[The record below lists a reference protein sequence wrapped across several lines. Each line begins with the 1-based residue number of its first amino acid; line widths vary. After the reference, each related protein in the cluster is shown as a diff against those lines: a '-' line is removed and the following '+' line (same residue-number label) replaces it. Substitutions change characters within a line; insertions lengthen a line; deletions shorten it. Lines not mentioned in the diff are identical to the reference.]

1 MAPRNLGE
9 FEQRS
14 ERCDAENYSEET
26 ESQGCGVR
34 TGYVGGTMKRTATTL
49 VLLAGFGGGCVSTEG
64 VPSASMGG
72 YNTVSYGRVVP
83 GVVGP
88 SGEPVIAARGVMPAS
103 GSSSGSSG
111 QDHSANG
118 AVRPAGWLR
127 PADDGCP
134 TCAHVPGAHAPLF
147 GPHFNKWSKV
157 SSGTPAPG
165 MHETHKGI
173 LPVPGMGPPGAVAAV
188 GALVPGMM
196 PAGPLGAPPAAMG
209 RTSIKFTGP
218 AGMNITWQ
226 LANGQFSE
234 QGLKAPAAYNFLQG
248 QIYRLRLSNL
258 GPDFVGDT
266 FYPTLEVAPSNPK
279 TLTFLAHSTVP
290 VSFTSED
297 FQQAKAGNLVVKVI
311 YLPDRENQE
320 FAVAGAE
327 ELVSTRLP
335 PGADPIQEAQSRGS
349 ILCIIRLGNIDL
361 ENKNSPAMNA
371 PPAVIPPATPPRVV
385 PPSPPGPLPP
395 PPPEP
400 KKGPVS
406 GGPGS
411 PSSAPPL
418 APVPGSALPE
428 RNAASPAP
436 LPPLPPTPPSVTQS
450 PASLPAVL
458 PPVK

>member
-1 MAPRNLGE
+1 
-9 FEQRS
+9 
-14 ERCDAENYSEET
+14 
-26 ESQGCGVR
+26 
-34 TGYVGGTMKRTATTL
+34 
-49 VLLAGFGGGCVSTEG
+49 
-64 VPSASMGG
+64 
-72 YNTVSYGRVVP
+72 
-83 GVVGP
+83 
-88 SGEPVIAARGVMPAS
+88 
-103 GSSSGSSG
+103 
-111 QDHSANG
+111 
-118 AVRPAGWLR
+118 
-127 PADDGCP
+127 
-134 TCAHVPGAHAPLF
+134 VPGAHAPLF
-147 GPHFNKWSKV
+147 GPHFDKWAKV
-157 SSGTPAPG
+157 SSGTSAPVVS
-165 MHETHKGI
+165 ETHKGI

-196 PAGPLGAPPAAMG
+196 PTGPLGAPPAAMG

-218 AGMNITWQ
+218 AGMTITWQ

-248 QIYRLRLSNL
+248 QIYRLRLSDL

-266 FYPTLEVAPSNPK
+266 FYPTLEVAPGNPK
-279 TLTFLAHSTVP
+279 TLTFLAHSSVP

-371 PPAVIPPATPPRVV
+371 PPAVAPPAAPPRVV
-385 PPSPPGPLPP
+385 PPTPPVPL

-400 KKGPVS
+400 KKGTVS
-406 GGPGS
+406 SAPAS
-411 PSSAPPL
+411 PSTPASPSAVPPL
-418 APVPGSALPE
+418 APVPGSAAPQ
-428 RNAASPAP
+428 RSATSPAP
-436 LPPLPPTPPSVTQS
+436 LPPLPSVPPAPPSASQG

>member
-1 MAPRNLGE
+1 LG
-9 FEQRS
+9 
-14 ERCDAENYSEET
+14 RCAAEDDSEEM

-49 VLLAGFGGGCVSTEG
+49 VLLAGFGGGCVSTDG
-64 VPSASMGG
+64 ARPASPGG

-103 GSSSGSSG
+103 GSSSGSGGGS
-111 QDHSANG
+111 

-127 PADDGCP
+127 PADDGCT

-147 GPHFNKWSKV
+147 GPHFDKWAKV
-157 SSGTPAPG
+157 SSGPAAPVVS
-165 MHETHKGI
+165 ETHKGI

-196 PAGPLGAPPAAMG
+196 PTGPLGAPPAAMG

-218 AGMNITWQ
+218 AGMTITWQ

-234 QGLKAPAAYNFLQG
+234 HGLKAPAAYNFLQG

-266 FYPTLEVAPSNPK
+266 FYPTLEVAPGNPK
-279 TLTFLAHSTVP
+279 TLTFLAHSSVP

-371 PPAVIPPATPPRVV
+371 PPSVAPPRVV
-385 PPSPPGPLPP
+385 PPTPPQPV

-400 KKGPVS
+400 KKGAVS
-406 GGPGS
+406 GPPAS
-411 PSSAPPL
+411 PSAVSPL
-418 APVPGSALPE
+418 APVPGPAVPE
-428 RNAASPAP
+428 RSAATPSP
-436 LPPLPPTPPSVTQS
+436 LPPLPAVPPAPPGAAQS